1 MSFIRTLSNVE
12 VSIKKLGDKFLL
24 NDKYTV
30 DSYGN
35 IANYATGRML
45 TARKNK
51 KGYIVYD
58 LYLEQGK
65 KSAVLSHRAVASYF
79 LENFSKYLQVNHIDC
94 NKENNHYKNLEMVTN
109 QENSAHAAANGLM
122 VSLKGQENPFSKYT
136 EEQIHNICKFLELGY
151 HRDAIAEV
159 LNVPNHL
166 VKGIKSRKRWV
177 HVSEK
182 YTFNKSKMVYKYVK
196 IPQDVVEC
204 ILAEVGDDETD

>member
-1 MSFIRTLSNVE
+1 MIFIRTLSNVE
-12 VSIKKLGDKFLL
+12 VSTKKLGDKFLL

-35 IANYATGRML
+35 IENYTTGRML

-58 LYLEQGK
+58 LYLEKGK
-65 KSAVLSHRAVASYF
+65 KSAVFSHRIVGSCF
-79 LENFSKYLQVNHIDC
+79 LENFSKDLQVNHIDC

-109 QENSAHAAANGLM
+109 QENFAHAVANGLM
-122 VSLKGQENPFSKYT
+122 ASQKGQENPFSKYT
-136 EEQIHNICKFLELGY
+136 DEQIHNICKFLELGY

-196 IPQDVVEC
+196 IPQDVVESV
-204 ILAEVGDDETD
+204 LTKGE

>member
-1 MSFIRTLSNVE
+1 MKIIRTLSNVE

-24 NDKYTV
+24 NDKYIV

-35 IANYATGRML
+35 IANYATGRIL

-58 LYLEQGK
+58 LYLEKGK
-65 KSAVLSHRAVASYF
+65 KSAVFSHRAVASCF

-94 NKENNHYKNLEMVTN
+94 NKENNYYKNLEMVTN
-109 QENSAHAAANGLM
+109 QENSAHAVANGLM
-122 VSLKGQENPFSKYT
+122 VPLKGQENGFSKYT

-151 HRDAIAEV
+151 HRDAISEV

-196 IPQDVVEC
+196 IPQDVVESV
-204 ILAEVGDDETD
+204 LRKGEQ